1 MKVKKSINTRVVVL
15 LLALVLMIGGV
26 VGGSLAFLMTKSDAV
41 VNTFVAGAIGEL
53 DLDETETAIT
63 TAGNNTYLIVPG
75 KDIAKDPYVTYT
87 PTTDGTDVGEVYI
100 FVKVTGGSWMYNTTN
115 SKFEADS
122 LSWAVDSNWTYLSD
136 NVIYRTASAA
146 IAKDAGYIIA
156 DNKIEVAD
164 TIKEDDIDNTVTATT
179 GLTFTAYAI
188 QAEGFTG
195 TTAAADAWNA
205 VKDLP

>member
-1 MKVKKSINTRVVVL
+1 MKKVK
-15 LLALVLMIGGV
+15 
-26 VGGSLAFLMTKSDAV
+26 
-41 VNTFVAGAIGEL
+41 
-53 DLDETETAIT
+53 TA
-63 TAGNNTYLIVPG
+63 Y
-75 KDIAKDPYVTYT
+75 
-87 PTTDGTDVGEVYI
+87 
-100 FVKVTGGSWMYNTTN
+100 
-115 SKFEADS
+115 
-122 LSWAVDSNWTYLSD
+122 SNLSD